1 MAFKHLFPLARLMG
15 GTGLTRT
22 SQLGG
27 SVFPRHFIAAGAA
40 AVAPHN
46 AATTAARMWAGGARA
61 LSGSTAIQS
70 GGRQPSR
77 IKAAGGSVMTA
88 GRRTGKQF
96 GKKVNTLSKRKPL
109 LYLCSFVA
117 CRRSSLTTR
126 PSVMRS
132 VHPNAA
138 CATYAARAPAAVPHR
153 TTTQANCCFCTFFSR
168 PTEDVACARC
178 AKLSRDD

>member
-117 CRRSSLTTR
+117 SSFFAHHPAQCDAQC
-126 PSVMRS
+126 PSKRCVRDICS
-132 VHPNAA
+132 T
-138 CATYAARAPAAVPHR
+138 CS
-153 TTTQANCCFCTFFSR
+153 CSR
-168 PTEDVACARC
+168 PAQNNHSSELLLLHIFFPADRRRRVCSLRQAFPR
-178 AKLSRDD
+178 